1 VTAIGFVG
9 LGEMGGRMVPRLLAA
24 GHELAVYDR
33 DPAAL
38 ARAVG
43 AGARAC
49 VSVRAV
55 AEVAETVLVSLP
67 TPPIVRDVACGEG
80 GLLGGSA
87 LRTYVDLS
95 TTGVAIAEEVGAAL
109 TGAGVRC
116 VDAPVSGGVAGA
128 DAGTLT
134 VMVAGDGAAIDDV
147 RPLLERIGGNIFV
160 VGEHPGAAQLAK
172 VINNLL
178 SATAILVTAEAS
190 ALAVKGGLDAA
201 VLLDALAVSSGT
213 NTAVT
218 DKFPRQVLTRRFDQG
233 FRLELM
239 AKDVRLCLDAAQRAG
254 APMLASSLIGS
265 LWELAVAK
273 LPAGA
278 DCTEIAKLIEEW
290 AGVTIGGPA

>member
-1 VTAIGFVG
+1 VSATGFVG
-9 LGEMGGRMVPRLLAA
+9 LGEMGGRMVRRLLAA
-24 GHELAVYDR
+24 GHELVVYDR

-38 ARAVG
+38 ERAAAGG
-43 AGARAC
+43 AHAC
-49 VSVRAV
+49 ASLREV
-55 AEVAETVLVSLP
+55 ADAAETVLVSLP
-67 TPPIVRDVACGEG
+67 TPPIVREVACGQG

-87 LRTYVDLS
+87 MRTFVDLS
-95 TTGVAIAEEVGAAL
+95 TTGVAVAEEVAATLGA
-109 TGAGVRC
+109 AGVRC

-134 VMVAGDGAAIDDV
+134 VMVAGAPVAVAAV

-160 VGEHPGAAQLAK
+160 VGDAPGAGQLAK

-178 SATAILVTAEAS
+178 SATAILVTAEAA
-190 ALAVKGGLDAA
+190 ALAVKGGLDPA
-201 VLLDALAVSSGT
+201 VLLDAIAVSSGT

-218 DKFPRQVLTRRFDQG
+218 DKFPHQVLTRRFDQG

-254 APMLASSLIGS
+254 VPMLASSVIGS
-265 LWELAVAK
+265 LWELAGAT

-278 DCTEIAKLIEEW
+278 DCTAIARVVEDW
-290 AGVTIGGPA
+290 AGVTIGGAP